1 MIKISNIEGKFDA
14 EQNTQVLTFD
24 LNGSETIE
32 FLDEDGTLCAAHD
45 SNLHRYLDVD
55 TANEVREQLNAWLAE
70 NATVSVAINGVEDF
84 IQLTVPADA
93 DEDAIREA
101 IEAESRKIGGS
112 DAEPVF
118 VEADSNVRQFVG
130 KNVIVTKNGFK
141 ITELQARAA

>member
-1 MIKISNIEGKFDA
+1 MNKISNISGKFDA

-24 LNGSETIE
+24 LNGSETLE

-45 SNLHRYLDVD
+45 SNLHNYLDAD
-55 TANEVREQLNAWLAE
+55 TANEVRVQLNTWLAQ

-101 IEAESRKIGGS
+101 IEVENKAIGGS

-118 VEADSNVRQFVG
+118 VEAESEILQFVG
-130 KNVIVTKNGFK
+130 KDVDVTKNGFE
-141 ITELQARAA
+141 IIELRARAA